1 MSRLERTITIAVC
14 LCGLAACE
22 RRSIP
27 KTNSSYIDDRGTV
40 HLTRVVAIP
49 STVSPEAQKW
59 LGEPM
64 SDADE
69 NVSVATNRANA
80 DKWQETLAKDMQ
92 SMYPTTLAQG
102 TIAGVP
108 VRTIIPPTIP
118 AEKRDRV
125 LINVHG
131 GGFQADWGSVAETI
145 PIASLTQT
153 KVIAVLYRLSPDSK
167 FPEAIEDT
175 VAVYKELLKTYK
187 PRNIALYGTSAGAIL
202 TGEMAVR
209 LKQLGLP
216 LPAALGIFSGSGDW
230 SRNGDSRA
238 LFGLWGLSGP
248 LSLPKEPGSGDPYIG
263 SANLRDPVLS
273 PIFADLKGMPPTF
286 FLTSER
292 DLLLSGTV
300 NLHRAFLHAGV
311 ESQLVVFDGLPHA
324 FWNQFKLPE
333 SIEADQMI
341 ADFFDRHLGDQS
353 DTRKSEIRS
362 NPRRAFRAE

>member
-27 KTNSSYIDDRGTV
+27 KTNSSYIDDRGPV

-64 SDADE
+64 ADAEE

-131 GGFQADWGSVAETI
+131 GGFQATGIGRRNHPDRQLDANQGDRGLV
-145 PIASLTQT
+145 P
-153 KVIAVLYRLSPDSK
+153 VSPDSK
-167 FPEAIEDT
+167 FPEAIRTQSRSTRAATQAAEHRALRYFGRRDPHRRNGSSAE
-175 VAVYKELLKTYK
+175 AVG
-187 PRNIALYGTSAGAIL
+187 IASAGGAGHIL
-202 TGEMAVR
+202 RIRR
-209 LKQLGLP
+209 LEPQWRLQSP
-216 LPAALGIFSGSGDW
+216 FRTMGSV
-230 SRNGDSRA
+230 
-238 LFGLWGLSGP
+238 
-248 LSLPKEPGSGDPYIG
+248 G
-263 SANLRDPVLS
+263 SA
-273 PIFADLKGMPPTF
+273 
-286 FLTSER
+286 
-292 DLLLSGTV
+292 
-300 NLHRAFLHAGV
+300 
-311 ESQLVVFDGLPHA
+311 Q
-324 FWNQFKLPE
+324 
-333 SIEADQMI
+333 SIEGA
-341 ADFFDRHLGDQS
+341 R
-353 DTRKSEIRS
+353 IR
-362 NPRRAFRAE
+362 